1 MILLIASVELTA
13 FEMFASTEN
22 DKNGDSDQFSED
34 EFYNVMNWVI
44 ALILSN

>member
-13 FEMFASTEN
+13 FEIFASMEN

-34 EFYNVMNWVI
+34 EFHNELQVM